1 MFFHRTLFRCEG
13 ASAVEASKVS
23 FSAPN
28 FINARQ
34 EAVGSN
40 TKFKPHRLSIL
51 LEAGF
56 RRCTRSTRSRI
67 VTNPGVRASALG
79 KKAIGTRFGMRD
91 FNPCILASQI

>member
-1 MFFHRTLFRCEG
+1 MVLIRCETDLQVSEREGEVVFFHVPLFRYEG

-23 FSAPN
+23 FSAHN

-34 EAVGSN
+34 FAAESN

-56 RRCTRSTRSRI
+56 VGAPAPHDRQ
-67 VTNPGVRASALG
+67 
-79 KKAIGTRFGMRD
+79 F
-91 FNPCILASQI
+91 